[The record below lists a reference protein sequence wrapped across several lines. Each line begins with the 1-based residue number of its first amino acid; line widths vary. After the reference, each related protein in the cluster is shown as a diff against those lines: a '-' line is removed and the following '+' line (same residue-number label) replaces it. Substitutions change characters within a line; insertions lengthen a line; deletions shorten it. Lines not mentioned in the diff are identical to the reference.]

1 MVLSNSL
8 AKYRNSRISSF
19 PRSCK
24 KSSKFGT
31 LENFFLAFFPPTSRQ
46 PSWTQKSTN
55 SDSPTISNKMP
66 VPLNHQIQLLQIQRT
81 FRPIP
86 KRQKRNQTKKDE
98 KNQSFST
105 RISPSALLSNKNEW
119 MRSEREKKNHCNASA
134 NVRFVMGDNNDIIIF
149 ITITSIKR
157 VCRFVGLCYPVLNE
171 EEQKGIFSSF
181 FSPKQKRKRKTNGDW
196 LQCGVDIYGPWE
208 GKRAGQ
214 VGSSERGK
222 IGIKITLWFF
232 TEFFNFVILHRLQL
246 DLPNCLLARKIDS
259 STWKIGRFAIK

>member
-105 RISPSALLSNKNEW
+105 RISPSALFSKKNEW
-119 MRSEREKKNHCNASA
+119 MRSERKKIIVMHLRMSGSLWEITMISSSSLPLQALNA
-134 NVRFVMGDNNDIIIF
+134 FV
-149 ITITSIKR
+149 
-157 VCRFVGLCYPVLNE
+157 
-171 EEQKGIFSSF
+171 
-181 FSPKQKRKRKTNGDW
+181 
-196 LQCGVDIYGPWE
+196 
-208 GKRAGQ
+208 
-214 VGSSERGK
+214 
-222 IGIKITLWFF
+222 
-232 TEFFNFVILHRLQL
+232 
-246 DLPNCLLARKIDS
+246 DS
-259 STWKIGRFAIK
+259 SVCAIQF